1 MALHTVDV
9 DIMEQREL
17 LLTEPL
23 RTRNHPNRKS
33 QVEPSREQKPKP
45 EKSRLVR
52 TTEDKFVLKPLS
64 TLEDGDLSG
73 ETYGS
78 QYPITHVDEDLDY
91 EDE

>member
-1 MALHTVDV
+1 MALHTIDV
-9 DIMEQREL
+9 DIMEQRER

-23 RTRNHPNRKS
+23 KTRNHPNRKS

-52 TTEDKFVLKPLS
+52 TTQGKFVLKPLS
-64 TLEDGDLSG
+64 TLEGGEHSE

-78 QYPITHVDEDLDY
+78 QFPMTHVEEDLDY
-91 EDE
+91 DDE